1 MKTFEEY
8 ALTYTRPTLYYT
20 VTDLSETLDEVEVDY
35 LIAELQTIQSENIGH
50 TLVLRTETDYTITVG
65 YYDQE
70 PMKEFETR
78 LKRAYKNYVYGETQT
93 MKAKMTHEE
102 LKAFEI
108 KELEDELALL
118 KDKLAKLKDNA

>member
-8 ALTYTRPTLYYT
+8 ALTFTRTTLFYVVGKPYEL
-20 VTDLSETLDEVEVDY
+20 LSEDTEEEEVDVDC
-35 LIAELQTIQSENIGH
+35 LIGALQSIQTQHKERNLILNTYDGM
-50 TLVLRTETDYTITVG
+50 VG

-78 LKRAYKNYVYGETQT
+78 LKRAYENYVYGETQT
-93 MKAKMTHEE
+93 MKAKMTQEE

-108 KELEDELALL
+108 KELED
-118 KDKLAKLKDNA
+118 KLAKLKDNA

>member
-8 ALTYTRPTLYYT
+8 ASTFTRKTLFYVVGKPYEFLTVDT
-20 VTDLSETLDEVEVDY
+20 EEVDVDC
-35 LIAELQTIQSENIGH
+35 LIGVLQAIQTQHKERNLILS
-50 TLVLRTETDYTITVG
+50 TDDGMVG

-78 LKRAYKNYVYGETQT
+78 LKRAYENYVYGETQT
-93 MKAKMTHEE
+93 MKAKMTQEE

-108 KELEDELALL
+108 KELED
-118 KDKLAKLKDNA
+118 KLAKLKDNA

>member
-8 ALTYTRPTLYYT
+8 ALTFTRTTLFYVVGKPYEL
-20 VTDLSETLDEVEVDY
+20 LSEDTEEEEVDVDC
-35 LIAELQTIQSENIGH
+35 LIGVLQSIQTQHKKRN
-50 TLVLRTETDYTITVG
+50 LVLNTYDGMVG

-78 LKRAYKNYVYGETQT
+78 LKRAYETYVYGETQT
-93 MKAKMTHEE
+93 MKAKMTQEE

-108 KELEDELALL
+108 KELED
-118 KDKLAKLKDNA
+118 KLAKLKDNA

>member
-8 ALTYTRPTLYYT
+8 ALTFTRTTLFYVVGKPYEL
-20 VTDLSETLDEVEVDY
+20 LSEDTEEEVDVDC
-35 LIAELQTIQSENIGH
+35 LIGVLQSIQTQHKER
-50 TLVLRTETDYTITVG
+50 TLILNTYDGMVG

-78 LKRAYKNYVYGETQT
+78 LKRAYETYVYGETQT
-93 MKAKMTHEE
+93 MKAKMTQEE

-108 KELEDELALL
+108 KELED
-118 KDKLAKLKDNA
+118 KLAKLKDNA